1 TDRCGS
7 TALSESMAPADTARL
22 LNSIFEQLTQVVF
35 THEGTLD
42 KFMGDGMMAFF
53 GAPFDQPDHAER
65 AVAAAWGMS
74 EALDAI
80 NSELPEERRVGMR
93 IGVNT
98 GTAIVGD
105 IGSQKRRDY
114 TVVGDTV
121 NVASRLESTV
131 ANPGQIAIG
140 HRTQQRVKK
149 LFRCEPLDKM
159 QVRGRQ
165 KEVTPFLLLGPA

>member
-1 TDRCGS
+1 MLAEEREISVLFTDLCGF

-98 GTAIVGD
+98 GTARQDASKGAPEGSHAVLAARTGVISDLAVG
-105 IGSQKRRDY
+105 
-114 TVVGDTV
+114 
-121 NVASRLESTV
+121 
-131 ANPGQIAIG
+131 
-140 HRTQQRVKK
+140 
-149 LFRCEPLDKM
+149 
-159 QVRGRQ
+159 
-165 KEVTPFLLLGPA
+165 